1 MRNLP
6 VYIISALLIAAGL
19 ALCAYKTKEFGLPLT
34 PQDDAYVWT
43 VEARAS
49 FVARGGPTK
58 ARLLIPTAP
67 PGFERLDEDFISSGF
82 GVSSEPAGLNRS
94 ALWAVRR
101 ATGSQVLYYRLTL
114 YSDPSA
120 EDIHTDAFPGYP
132 RIPDYGEATQTAVN
146 ALLADVR
153 SESADI
159 ATFARELIER
169 MNQDAADSVVNTLR
183 KQVDTPAEWARWLV
197 DVLAGARIPARVV
210 WGLPLVD
217 GARDATLVPYIEVHN
232 EQRWIPMSPTT
243 GEVGFPPDFLVWRIG
258 NDPLLAVEGGARPD
272 VGFAITRSQRQVVT
286 IARDRADNQG
296 SALMD
301 YSLFSLPVQ
310 TQNVYRVL
318 LTVPL
323 GAFLVVLLRN
333 VIGVKTFGT
342 FMPIL
347 IALAFRETRLLYGML
362 LFSLIV
368 ALGLALRFALERL
381 KLLLVPRLASVL
393 IIVIILMLIV
403 SMISHQLGL
412 DRGLS
417 IALFPM
423 VILAMT
429 IERMSLVWEEHGP
442 SEAILQGLGSLT
454 VAALGFLVMSHPALV
469 HLIFVFPE
477 LLLVLLGGCLL
488 LGRYTGYRLAEFWR
502 FRAVLMGRTGK
513 TG

>member
-19 ALCAYKTKEFGLPLT
+19 GLCAYKATEFGLPLT
-34 PQDDAYVWT
+34 PQEDAYVWT

-49 FVARGGPTK
+49 FSARGGPTK
-58 ARLLIPTAP
+58 ARLMIPRAS
-67 PGFERLDEDFISSGF
+67 PGFETLDENFISRGF
-82 GVSSEPAGLNRS
+82 GVSTEASDLNRM

-101 ATGSQVLYYRLTL
+101 ATGTQVLYYRLIV
-114 YSDPSA
+114 YSDPAAS
-120 EDIHTDAFPGYP
+120 DTHDDPFPGYP
-132 RIPDYGEATQTAVN
+132 SVPDYGESTQAAVD

-159 ATFARELIER
+159 ATFARALVER
-169 MNQDAADSVVNTLR
+169 MNQPVGDDIVDTLR
-183 KQVDTPAEWARWLV
+183 KQVDTPGDWARWLV

-217 GARDATLVPYIEVHN
+217 GAREATLVPFIEVHN

-243 GEVGFPPDFLVWRIG
+243 GAIGYPPDLLVWRVG
-258 NDPLLAVEGGARPD
+258 NDPLLTVEGGTRPD
-272 VGFAITRSQRQVVT
+272 VRFSITRSQREVVT
-286 IARDRADNQG
+286 IAQDRAANRG

-310 TQNVYRVL
+310 TQNVYSVL

-323 GAFLVVLLRN
+323 GAFMVALLRN

-347 IALAFRETRLLYGML
+347 IALAFRETKLLYGMV

-368 ALGLALRFALERL
+368 ALGLAIRFALERL

-393 IIVIILMLIV
+393 IIVILLMLVV
-403 SMISHQLGL
+403 SMISYQIGL
-412 DRGLS
+412 DRVLS

-442 SEAILQGLGSLT
+442 SEAIIQGLGSLT
-454 VAALGFLVMSHPALV
+454 VAALGFLVMSHPVLV

-477 LLLVLLGGCLL
+477 LLLVLLGLCLL

-502 FRAVLMGRTGK
+502 FRAVLMGRR
-513 TG
+513 